1 MPSIRRQYVFAVIAL
16 LALAGLVHAF
26 WPKAKK
32 DDKGGQAVPVKVAAV
47 TTQDYALRL
56 VTVGRVQPSESVTLR
71 ARIDGQVKQ
80 VLLKE
85 GSNVRTGDVL
95 LTLDDAEFK
104 TRLTQAEA
112 VLARDEAQ
120 LANARTELSRNE
132 ALKEKNYV
140 SDDML
145 RASRTNVASL
155 EATVKGDRAAVENA
169 KLQLSYTVLR
179 APFDG
184 RIGARLVFPGTAV
197 KTNDTIL
204 AVINRVHP
212 VQVAFAV
219 PEKFLGALQPLRSGK
234 NLPVRVTSDSD
245 DSLKVQGQADF
256 IDNAVDTTSGT
267 IQVKATF
274 ANSDDRLT
282 PGAFVKV
289 SLDLDTLK
297 DAVIVPTAALQQN
310 GDDSSVYIVG
320 ADHKAEIRKVVV
332 RDSRDNIAAIGSG
345 LAAGDTVIIDGLLR
359 LTPGAAVKIQT
370 DEKNT
375 PVAQAPDAVQGK

>member
-1 MPSIRRQYVFAVIAL
+1 MSSLSRRNTILTVIAL
-16 LALAGLVHAF
+16 LVLAGLVHAF

-32 DDKGGQAVPVKVAAV
+32 DEKGKQPVPVKVAQAQS
-47 TTQDYALRL
+47 QDYPLTL
-56 VTVGRVQPSESVTLR
+56 VTVGRVQASESVTLR
-71 ARIDGQVKQ
+71 ARVDGQVKQ
-80 VLLKE
+80 VLMKE

-95 LTLDDAEFK
+95 LTLDNAEFK
-104 TRLTQAEA
+104 TRLIQAEA

-120 LANARTELSRNE
+120 LANARTELARNE

-155 EATVKGDRAAVENA
+155 EATVKGDKAAVENA

-197 KTNDTIL
+197 KTNDTTL

-212 VQVAFAV
+212 VQVAFSV
-219 PEKFLGALQPLRSGK
+219 PEKFLGSLQPLRAGK
-234 NLPVRVTSDSD
+234 KMPVLVSSDSD
-245 DSLKVQGQADF
+245 SSLQVKGFADF
-256 IDNAVDTTSGT
+256 IDNTVDTTSGT

-274 ANSDDRLT
+274 TNSDDRLT

-289 SLDLDTLK
+289 NLDLETLK
-297 DAVIVPTAALQQN
+297 DAVIIPAAALQQN
-310 GDDSSVYIVG
+310 GNDSSVYIVN
-320 ADHKAEIRKVVV
+320 AEKQAEIRKVVV
-332 RDSRDNIAAIGSG
+332 RDSRDDIAAIASG
-345 LAAGDTVIIDGLLR
+345 LKAGDTVITEGILR
-359 LTPGAAVKIQT
+359 LTPGASVKIL
-370 DEKNT
+370 
-375 PVAQAPDAVQGK
+375 DASKDQPAASAAQGK

>member
-1 MPSIRRQYVFAVIAL
+1 MPSLTPRHSITAAITL
-16 LALAGLVHAF
+16 LVAAGLTYSL
-26 WPKAKK
+26 WPKAAQKE
-32 DDKGGQAVPVKVAAV
+32 KGKGPVPVKVVQAS
-47 TTQDYALRL
+47 TQDYPLTL

-71 ARIDGQVKQ
+71 ARVEGQVREVKF
-80 VLLKE
+80 KE
-85 GSNVRTGDVL
+85 GSNVREGEVL
-95 LTLDDAEFK
+95 LTLDNAEFK

-120 LANARTELSRNE
+120 LANARTELARNE

-155 EATVKGDRAAVENA
+155 EATVKGDKAAVENA

-179 APFDG
+179 APFSG
-184 RIGARLVFPGTAV
+184 RVGAHLVFAGTAV

-219 PEKFLGALQPLRSGK
+219 PEKFLGSLQPLRQGK
-234 NLPVRVTSDSD
+234 RLPVSVSSDSD
-245 DSLKVQGQADF
+245 SSLSVSGFADF
-256 IDNAVDTTSGT
+256 MDNTVDTTSGT

-274 ANSDDRLT
+274 TNADDRLT

-289 SLDLDTLK
+289 GLALETLK
-297 DAVIVPTAALQQN
+297 DAVIIPLAAIQQN
-310 GDDSSVYIVG
+310 GDDSSVYVLSTEK
-320 ADHKAEIRKVVV
+320 KAELRKITV
-332 RDSRDNIAAIGSG
+332 RDSREGIAAI
-345 LAAGDTVIIDGLLR
+345 AAGLKPGENVITDGLLR
-359 LTPGAAVKIQT
+359 LTPGASVKVQ
-370 DEKNT
+370 DAKPASNT
-375 PVAQAPDAVQGK
+375 QSGDATGK